1 MNNPFATATARKARV
16 FIRGGLNSVFFLN
29 EKGQPEVCP
38 FCTALVARGQL
49 CQEHLFNNNILS
61 WHRVTR
67 LSQEIRPMRPHPSS
81 NWEVQH
87 HLR

>member
-1 MNNPFATATARKARV
+1 MNNPFSTATARKARV

-67 LSQEIRPMRPHPSS
+67 LSQRIRPMRQHQCSS
-81 NWEVQH
+81 WEVQH

>member
-1 MNNPFATATARKARV
+1 MNNPFSTATARKARV

-38 FCTALVARGQL
+38 FCTALVVRGQL

-61 WHRVTR
+61 WHLVAR
-67 LSQEIRPMRPHPSS
+67 LSPGTRPMR
-81 NWEVQH
+81 QH
-87 HLR
+87 QSLN

>member
-1 MNNPFATATARKARV
+1 MNNSKDNPFSTATARKARV

-49 CQEHLFNNNILS
+49 SQEHLFNNNILS
-61 WHRVTR
+61 WQAVKQ
-67 LSQEIRPMRPHPSS
+67 LESQTPPRQSS
-81 NWEVQH
+81 N
-87 HLR
+87 